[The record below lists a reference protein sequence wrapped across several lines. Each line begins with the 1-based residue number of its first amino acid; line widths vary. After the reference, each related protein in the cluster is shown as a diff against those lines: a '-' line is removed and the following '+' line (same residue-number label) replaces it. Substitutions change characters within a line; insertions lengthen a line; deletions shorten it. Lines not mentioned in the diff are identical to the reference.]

1 MPRPKLKTGVERYPM
16 RRNVLSDFG
25 IRVFRPFFRG
35 VGAAILAGL
44 AAGLPGFT
52 RAAAQE
58 EDARVIDLTL
68 ERMVELTMSRSY
80 QVRQLN
86 LSIQRDRYNLQAEQA
101 RLKSSV
107 DLDLTVP
114 SFRLT
119 SEPKWNSVL
128 ERNEIVQENR
138 RMWEGE
144 LAVRQPVILFGYPTN
159 GYLSFNNR
167 MYRYLQIKV
176 NGDED
181 VRYYNRYFIR
191 YTQPLFQP
199 NALKNNLE
207 KAELS
212 LESSQLDFYD
222 DVVGIVDNVSGDYF
236 DLFEDAYEAVIS
248 RGLVES
254 LERTLRLSRELSR
267 ADSAR
272 STDVDQVQVELANA
286 MEQVQR
292 SESAFRLRSSG
303 IKQRLGLLETDSIYL
318 EPVFRL
324 DPVHIDVD
332 DATRRALELTPRMRQ
347 LDIRLRESEIR
358 LEETKGRGGFRM
370 DLSLSYGRER
380 QDPVF
385 DRIWVDPDNSYTVD
399 VRAYLPLWDWGGRSA
414 RIASS
419 RIGIDQ
425 TRLRMEEAEIQLVA
439 RVRNEVL
446 NVREFQNRT
455 LAMMENLELAR
466 AVSASSF
473 RRYQDG
479 AIGAFELVQSLRR
492 EADTANNFLDA
503 YIGWRKTLLRL
514 QRLTYYDFENDTSVL
529 EHFGLV
535 GELNGNGIATP
546 GGGN

>member
-1 MPRPKLKTGVERYPM
+1 M
-16 RRNVLSDFG
+16 RRNVWSDFG
-25 IRVFRPFFRG
+25 MWVFQPLFRG
-35 VGAAILAGL
+35 VVTAAVAVL
-44 AAGLPGFT
+44 AAGLPGGHSL
-52 RAAAQE
+52 AAQE
-58 EDARVIDLTL
+58 GESRVIDLTL
-68 ERMVELTMSRSY
+68 ERMVELTLSRSY

-86 LSIQRDRYNLQAEQA
+86 LSIERDRYNLRAEQA
-101 RLKSSV
+101 RMKSSV

-159 GYLSFNNR
+159 GYLSFNNQ
-167 MYRYLQIKV
+167 MYRYLQIKA

-212 LESSQLDFYD
+212 LERSQLDFYD

-236 DLFEDAYEAVIS
+236 DLFEDAYEAGIS

-254 LERTLRLSRELSR
+254 LDRTLQLARELSR

-272 STDVDQVQVELANA
+272 SIDVDQVQVELANA
-286 MEQVQR
+286 REQVQR

-332 DATRRALELTPRMRQ
+332 DATRRALDLTPRMRQ
-347 LDIRLRESEIR
+347 LDIQLRESEIR

-380 QDPVF
+380 QDAVF

-399 VRAYLPLWDWGGRSA
+399 VRAYLPLWDWGGRGA

-425 TRLRMEEAEIQLVA
+425 TRLRMEEAEIQLRA
-439 RVRNEVL
+439 RIRNEVL

-479 AIGAFELVQSLRR
+479 AIGAFELIQSLRR
-492 EADTANNFLDA
+492 ETDTANNFLDA
-503 YIGWRKTLLRL
+503 YIGWRKALLRL
-514 QRLTYYDFENDTSVL
+514 QRLTYYDFENDTSIL
-529 EHFGLV
+529 EHFGLM
-535 GELNGNGIATP
+535 GELNGNGIAAP
-546 GGGN
+546 KDRGLD